1 MMFNKGAYPMSEHNS
16 QEYIGHHL
24 HFLQVDLRDGSIVAS
39 VKPNDAGASEACL
52 ENGASQQQCLLQVGS
67 EPCHFSDLGSGK
79 CVAVLSESREG
90 SSLINPYT
98 LNLDSLGLTVLLGIV
113 FLLLFR
119 YAARQT
125 TSGVPSKLQCFIEMI
140 FEFVQSTVTSIFKR
154 KSALI
159 APLSL
164 TVFMWVFLMNLMDL
178 LPIDLL
184 PSIATAI
191 GVPYFRVVPSA
202 DVNIT
207 LSMATGVFLLIFAFS
222 FKNIGV
228 MGFIKSLTLHPF
240 HHWVF
245 IPVNLILEGVSLLSK
260 PVSLGL
266 RLFGNM
272 YAGEMIF
279 ILIALLP
286 LWWIQWVLNVPWAL
300 FHILIVTLQA
310 FIFMVLTIVYLSMA
324 SEED

>member
-1 MMFNKGAYPMSEHNS
+1 MSEHNS

-24 HFLQVDLRDGSIVAS
+24 HFLQVDLRDGSIVAAA
-39 VKPNDAGASEACL
+39 KPADGAAYESCL
-52 ENGASQQQCLLQVGS
+52 SSGSSQEQCLANVGY
-67 EPCHFSDLGSGK
+67 EQCHFSDLGTGQ
-79 CVAVLSESREG
+79 CVAVLSEKGQSE
-90 SSLINPYT
+90 SLINPYT
-98 LNLDSLGLTVLLGIV
+98 LNVDSLGLTVLLGIV

-119 YAARQT
+119 YAAKQT
-125 TSGVPSKLQCFIEMI
+125 TSGVPTKLQCFIEMI
-140 FEFVQSTVTSIFKR
+140 FEFVQDTVSSIFKR

-184 PSIATAI
+184 PELATMM

-240 HHWVF
+240 NHWVF

>member
-1 MMFNKGAYPMSEHNS
+1 MSESNS
-16 QEYIGHHL
+16 QEYISHHL
-24 HFLQVDLRDGSIVAS
+24 HFLQLDLRDFSIVDS
-39 VKPNDAGASEACL
+39 VKPAYKTEFA
-52 ENGASQQQCLLQVGS
+52 QCLS
-67 EPCHFSDLGSGK
+67 EEGATQEQCLKTVAVQKCKLSDLGSGS
-79 CVAVLSESREG
+79 CYAVLPEQSESKVV
-90 SSLINPYT
+90 NPYT
-98 LNLDSLGLTVLLGIV
+98 VNLDSLGLTVILG
-113 FLLLFR
+113 FLFLILFK
-119 YAARQT
+119 YASKKT
-125 TSGVPSKLQCFIEMI
+125 TSGVPSKLQCFLEMI
-140 FEFVQSTVTSIFKR
+140 FEFVQNTVVSIFKR
-154 KSALI
+154 KSKLI

-164 TVFMWVFLMNLMDL
+164 TVFMWIFFMNLMDL
-178 LPIDLL
+178 LPIDLI
-184 PSIATAI
+184 PEFAKRI

-207 LSMATGVFLLIFAFS
+207 LSMAVCVFLLIFAFS

-228 MGFIKSLTLHPF
+228 LGFFKSLTLHPF
-240 HHWVF
+240 NHWAF
-245 IPVNLILEGVSLLSK
+245 IPVNFLLEGVSLLSK
-260 PVSLGL
+260 PISLGL

>member
-1 MMFNKGAYPMSEHNS
+1 MSEHNS

-24 HFLQVDLRDGSIVAS
+24 HFLQVDLRDVSIVFC
-39 VKPNDAGASEACL
+39 VKAQNQTAFQECL
-52 ENGASQQQCLLQVGS
+52 DNGGSQSQCLIEVGTQK
-67 EPCHFSDLGSGK
+67 CYFGDLGSGICTVSPAEK
-79 CVAVLSESREG
+79 GAG
-90 SSLINPYT
+90 SIVNPYT
-98 LNLDSLGLTVLLGIV
+98 LNLDSLLITVILGFI
-113 FLLLFR
+113 FLALFR
-119 YAARQT
+119 YATKKT
-125 TSGVPSKLQCFIEMI
+125 TSGVPTKLQCFVEMI
-140 FEFVQSTVTSIFKR
+140 FEFVQDTVSSIFKG
-154 KSALI
+154 KSKLI

-184 PSIATAI
+184 PGLASAI

-207 LSMATGVFLLIFAFS
+207 LSMAFGVFLLIFYFAIANVGLS
-222 FKNIGV
+222 
-228 MGFIKSLTLHPF
+228 GFVKSLTLHPF
-240 HHWVF
+240 NHWVF
-245 IPVNLILEGVSLLSK
+245 IPVNFILEGVSLLSK

-310 FIFMVLTIVYLSMA
+310 FIFMVLTIVYLAMA
-324 SEED
+324 STEEEEH

>member
-1 MMFNKGAYPMSEHNS
+1 MSEHNS
-16 QEYIGHHL
+16 QEYISHHL
-24 HFLQVDLRDGSIVAS
+24 HFLQLDLRDGSIVAS
-39 VKPNDAGASEACL
+39 VKPSDEQAYAACL
-52 ENGASQQQCLLQVGS
+52 ESGQNQQQCLATTGYEKCQ
-67 EPCHFSDLGSGK
+67 FSDLGSGR
-79 CVAVLSESREG
+79 CIASLEESSQG

-98 LNLDSLGLTVLLGIV
+98 INLDSISLTVILGIV
-113 FLLLFR
+113 FLFLFR
-119 YAARQT
+119 HAAKKT
-125 TSGVPSKLQCFIEMI
+125 TSGVPTKLQCFVEMI
-140 FEFVQSTVTSIFKR
+140 FEFVQDTVSSIFKR
-154 KSALI
+154 KSTLI
-159 APLSL
+159 APLAL
-164 TVFMWVFLMNLMDL
+164 TVFMWVFLMNAMDL

-240 HHWVF
+240 NHWLF